1 MYWIGRRGGPE
12 VLHEDREKRR
22 WETFRKSGEW
32 RETTPCVKLTI
43 ALFSQSR
50 VRVFNNAT
58 IHSCAHTLF
67 SILAV
72 SRHRRRSPLPLLSID
87 VSFFAFARL
96 RSSQSFQSFPL
107 ERRATLSYPFTP
119 PLPRDISIYQQ
130 QVVYPRRMSSEPP
143 TVGTMRNAFLWLKF
157 SRHRLCFEVCVRV
170 YVFVWAWVEDS
181 RSIKMSRPST
191 MLLWKSSVASERF
204 KDNFYKRCYFT
215 SHGFMRNWILLTGQ
229 TTHC

>member
-1 MYWIGRRGGPE
+1 MRAYT
-12 VLHEDREKRR
+12 VLHPRCFSPSSSFTITPSIHRR
-22 WETFRKSGEW
+22 FFFRFRAS
-32 RETTPCVKLTI
+32 PFL
-43 ALFSQSR
+43 
-50 VRVFNNAT
+50 
-58 IHSCAHTLF
+58 
-67 SILAV
+67 SILPV
-72 SRHRRRSPLPLLSID
+72 ISTRTSSHPFVPFHPSP
-87 VSFFAFARL
+87 
-96 RSSQSFQSFPL
+96 
-107 ERRATLSYPFTP
+107 
-119 PLPRDISIYQQ
+119 PRDISIYQQ